1 MVLGVM
7 SVGCGAPRESDVPAS
22 SGAPPSVT
30 ASVDPAQ
37 LDEWIAFRR
46 SFGLRAD
53 PAWVQHAASLPQ
65 SRNDTGVPL
74 LPEEVAAIGKAIG
87 ASHAAD
93 TALKSYGE
101 RIPSQYA
108 GVIIEGARPV
118 LLMKGDA
125 S

>member
-1 MVLGVM
+1 M
-7 SVGCGAPRESDVPAS
+7 
-22 SGAPPSVT
+22 
-30 ASVDPAQ
+30 
-37 LDEWIAFRR
+37 
-46 SFGLRAD
+46 
-53 PAWVQHAASLPQ
+53 
-65 SRNDTGVPL
+65 
-74 LPEEVAAIGKAIG
+74 GKAIG

-108 GVIIEGARPV
+108 GVIIERARPV